1 MGIMVGKAA
10 SDGSRPMHLWGKLSR
25 EVKVGETAKGEP
37 KVQFGVCYSRGEFM
51 NILAVGND
59 ETTRVACALEKGD
72 VVSID
77 GVWSQRKYR
86 TRDGEEK
93 IWSELRADTISSQ
106 SLQAAVLDILSAPRP
121 PAESAPHEEEFYAEE
136 PSAPADDGGTLPWER
151 QEQEEPEY
159 DYVPTI

>member
-1 MGIMVGKAA
+1 MGMMVSKEEEDKTR
-10 SDGSRPMHLWGKLSR
+10 SMHLWGKLSR
-25 EVKVGETAKGEP
+25 EPKVGKTAKGEL
-37 KVQFGVCYSRGEFM
+37 KVQFGVCYKRGKFM
-51 NILAVGND
+51 NVLAVGND

-77 GVWSQRKYR
+77 GVWSMRKYP
-86 TRDGEEK
+86 TRDGGEK
-93 IWSELRADTISSQ
+93 VWSELRADMISSQ

-121 PAESAPHEEEFYAEE
+121 SAEPEVHKEEPYAEE
-136 PSAPADDGGTLPWER
+136 RAAPAEDVGTLPWER

>member
-25 EVKVGETAKGEP
+25 EVKVGETSKGEP

-106 SLQAAVLDILSAPRP
+106 SLLAAVLDILSAPRP
-121 PAESAPHEEEFYAEE
+121 SAESAHRKDEFYAEE
-136 PSAPADDGGTLPWER
+136 HPAPAEDGGKLPWEQ
-151 QEQEEPEY
+151 QEQEDAEY

>member
-10 SDGSRPMHLWGKLSR
+10 EDGSRPMHLWGELSR
-25 EVKVGETAKGEP
+25 EPKVGETKKGEP

-86 TRDGEEK
+86 TQEGEEK
-93 IWSELRADTISSQ
+93 VWSELRADTIFSQ
-106 SLQAAVLDILSAPRP
+106 SLLAAVLNILSAPRP
-121 PAESAPHEEEFYAEE
+121 AAGTDVREGAVYAERDT
-136 PSAPADDGGTLPWER
+136 APADDGGTLPLER
-151 QEQEEPEY
+151 QEQEDAEY